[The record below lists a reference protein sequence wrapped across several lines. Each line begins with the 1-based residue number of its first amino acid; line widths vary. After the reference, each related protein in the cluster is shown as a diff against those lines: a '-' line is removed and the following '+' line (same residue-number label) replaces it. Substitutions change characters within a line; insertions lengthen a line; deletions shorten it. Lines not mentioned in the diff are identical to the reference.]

1 MGTSANVKIYT
12 SFIPQKPGSTGTID
26 DVLQP
31 GHAMVAAGYTM

>member
-1 MGTSANVKIYT
+1 METSPNVEIYT
-12 SFIPQKPGSTGTID
+12 SIIPQKPDSTGSVD